1 MRSLLCFLLLCPSI
15 LLAQITF
22 KVEGANREPVRVMQ
36 PLNGNYH
43 IAAWK
48 NDTLNSNGE
57 LVLPNR
63 PGTNEFSYKQ
73 KIYRLYVRPGKT
85 YAFTLN
91 KEAIKI
97 QADDEQGQLALNRIS
112 LPFYQTVAMKYYK
125 EDTAFAHNKTRI
137 LAEMMQQLQPFD
149 LLLQQQKIGK
159 GFHQYA
165 EKLIKVYYANMLA
178 CTFMQPMMK
187 LDFNKDQALVKEI
200 AAYWKDVFAI
210 ADPQDPASMLVS
222 SYFDYANFYNTWYLA
237 YFLPGS
243 KGTYKRQVLDDEYW
257 TRKYDVIQ
265 SDYKEP
271 LKEYL
276 TAQWIYAI
284 TMEGGFQPFA
294 LDWYNQFQTVY
305 PRSTYTAYLR
315 EGINNIRDYLKKA
328 KNDFA
333 ITQHFIE
340 DSINTFDQLAAKF
353 KGIVYVDLWAT
364 WCGPCRDEFAYNDGL
379 KEFLKKNN
387 MQVLY
392 ISIDKDAVDQKWKD
406 MIKYYDLQGY
416 HIRASAK
423 LMNDI
428 RNIFGEARGLAIPR
442 YAIIKDGKMVLNNAK
457 RPSDQEALYKQ
468 IARFL

>member
-1 MRSLLCFLLLCPSI
+1 MRSLLCYLLLCPFT
-15 LLAQITF
+15 LLAQTTF
-22 KVEGANREPVRVMQ
+22 KVEGAGPEPVRVMQ

-48 NDTLNSNGE
+48 NDTLNANGE
-57 LVLPNR
+57 LVLPNQ
-63 PGTNEFSYKQ
+63 PGTNEFLYKQ
-73 KIYRLYVRPGKT
+73 KVYRLYVRPGKT
-85 YAFTLN
+85 YTLTLN
-91 KEAIKI
+91 KAEIKV
-97 QADDEQGQLALNRIS
+97 QADDEEAQLALNRLS

-125 EDTAFAHNKTRI
+125 EDSVFAHNKIRI
-137 LAEMMQQLQPFD
+137 IAEMEQQLQPFHTLNLD
-149 LLLQQQKIGK
+149 K
-159 GFHQYA
+159 GFHQYV
-165 EKLIKVYYANMLA
+165 EKLVKVYYANMLA

-187 LDFNKDQALVKEI
+187 LDFNKDQAQIKEI
-200 AAYWKDVFAI
+200 AGYWKDVFAI
-210 ADPQDPASMLVS
+210 ADPQDPSSMAVNT
-222 SYFDYANFYNTWYLA
+222 YFDYANFCNTWYYA

-243 KGTYKRQVLDDEYW
+243 KGTYKPQVLDDEYW

-265 SDYKEP
+265 YDYKEP
-271 LKEYL
+271 LREYL
-276 TAQWIYAI
+276 SAQWIYAI
-284 TMEGGFQPFA
+284 TMEGGFQSFA
-294 LDWYNQFQTVY
+294 LDWYNQFQTFY
-305 PRSTYTAYLR
+305 PHSIYTTYLR
-315 EGINNIRDYLKKA
+315 NGINDIRDYLKKA

-340 DSINTFDQLAAKF
+340 DSINNFDQLAAKF
-353 KGIVYVDLWAT
+353 KGQTVYVDLWAT
-364 WCGPCRDEFAYNDGL
+364 WCGPCRDEFAYNAGL

-387 MQVLY
+387 IQALY

-428 RNIFGEARGLAIPR
+428 RNIFGETRGLAIPR

>member
-1 MRSLLCFLLLCPSI
+1 MRSLLCYLLLCPFT
-15 LLAQITF
+15 LLAQTTF
-22 KVEGANREPVRVMQ
+22 KVESANREPVRVMQ

-48 NDTLNSNGE
+48 NDTLNANGE
-57 LVLPNR
+57 LVLPNQ
-63 PGTNEFSYKQ
+63 PGANEFLYKQ

-85 YAFTLN
+85 YTLTLS
-91 KEAIKI
+91 KEGIKV
-97 QADDEQGQLALNRIS
+97 QADDEEAQLALNRLS

-125 EDTAFAHNKTRI
+125 EDTVFAHNKIRI
-137 LAEMMQQLQPFD
+137 IAEMEQQLQPFHTLNLD
-149 LLLQQQKIGK
+149 K
-159 GFHQYA
+159 GFHQYV
-165 EKLIKVYYANMLA
+165 EKLVKVYYANMLA

-187 LDFNKDQALVKEI
+187 LDFNKDQAHIKVI
-200 AAYWKDVFAI
+200 SGYWKDVFAI
-210 ADPQDPASMLVS
+210 ADPQDPASMAVN
-222 SYFDYANFYNTWYLA
+222 SYFDYANFCNTWYYA

-265 SDYKEP
+265 FDYKEP
-271 LKEYL
+271 LREYL

-294 LDWYNQFQTVY
+294 LDWYNQFQTFY
-305 PRSTYTAYLR
+305 PHSIYTAYLR
-315 EGINNIRDYLKKA
+315 NGINDIRDYLKKA

-353 KGIVYVDLWAT
+353 KGQTVYVDLWAT
-364 WCGPCRDEFAYNDGL
+364 WCGPCRDEFAYNAGL
-379 KEFLKKNN
+379 REFLKKNN
-387 MQVLY
+387 IQALY

-416 HIRASAK
+416 HIRASGK
-423 LMNDI
+423 LMDDI
-428 RNIFGEARGLAIPR
+428 RNIFGGNRGLAIPR

-457 RPSDQEALYKQ
+457 PPSDQEALYKQ